1 MVISPKLNK
10 RIEALISNNNVN
22 INVADLLVNAFSYTD
37 IFDVDEIKQY
47 IKEGLNEKEAMMEIF
62 CRSFNIDYE
71 LDENKEVMDSYILNN
86 LKKLD
91 PKDYLDNEYVK
102 TVKATGK
109 YKKYALKYITYE
121 PYQLFAYDDI
131 SLDDDIENSRIGYFD
146 NKFSYLA
153 LTEGNNIWMS
163 LNPNEIETMKP
174 FINKAKGN
182 VLVLGLGMGYVPFMM
197 ALKQEVKNITIIEKD
212 PEIIGLFNSLILP
225 SFKNKEKIRIIEDDA
240 INYVRKNNKFD
251 YIFADLWHSP
261 EDGLSLFIQL
271 KRINKHIDC
280 WLEVS
285 MYALLRRCMI
295 SLIEENTLNY
305 GEENYKFSKTYTD
318 KVINKYY
325 QKTKNL
331 TINADE
337 DLNKLL
343 SKDNLLSLL
352 IDN

>member
-1 MVISPKLNK
+1 MKISPKLNN
-10 RIEALISNNNVN
+10 RIQELIGSNNIN
-22 INVADLLVNAFSYTD
+22 INVVDLLVNAFNYTD

-47 IKEGLNEKEAMMEIF
+47 IKEGLSEKEAMMQMF
-62 CRSFNIDYE
+62 TKAFDIDYE
-71 LDENKEVMDSYILNN
+71 LEDNKEVMDSYILNN
-86 LKKLD
+86 LKKLND
-91 PKDYLDNEYVK
+91 KEYLDNTYVQ
-102 TVKATGK
+102 TIKATGK
-109 YKKYALKYITYE
+109 YKKYALKYIDYE

-131 SLDDDIENSRIGYFD
+131 SLNDDKENSRIGYFD
-146 NKFSYLA
+146 HKFSYLA

-174 FINKAKGN
+174 YKEKAKGN

-197 ALKQEVKNITIIEKD
+197 ALKPEVKSITIVEKD
-212 PEIIGLFNSLILP
+212 PDIISLFNSLIYP
-225 SFKNKEKIRIIEDDA
+225 SFKNKEKIKIVQDDA
-240 INYVRKNNKFD
+240 INYVNKNNHFD

-261 EDGLSLFIQL
+261 EDGLSLFVQL
-271 KRINKHIDC
+271 KRINRNIDC

-295 SLIEENTLNY
+295 SLIEENTLGY

-331 TINADE
+331 TINTDE

-343 SKDNLLSLL
+343 DKDNLLSLL
-352 IDN
+352 INN

>member
-1 MVISPKLNK
+1 
-10 RIEALISNNNVN
+10 
-22 INVADLLVNAFSYTD
+22 
-37 IFDVDEIKQY
+37 
-47 IKEGLNEKEAMMEIF
+47 
-62 CRSFNIDYE
+62 
-71 LDENKEVMDSYILNN
+71 
-86 LKKLD
+86 
-91 PKDYLDNEYVK
+91 
-102 TVKATGK
+102 
-109 YKKYALKYITYE
+109 KYITYE

-131 SLDDDIENSRIGYFD
+131 SLDGDKENSRIGYFD

-174 FINKAKGN
+174 FINKGKGN

-197 ALKQEVKNITIIEKD
+197 ANKSEVKSITIVEKD
-212 PEIIGLFNSLILP
+212 PEIIALFNSLILP
-225 SFKNKEKIRIIEDDA
+225 SFKNKEKIKIIEDDA

-261 EDGLSLFIQL
+261 EDGLSLFVQL
-271 KRINKHIDC
+271 KRINRNIDC
-280 WLEVS
+280 WLEES

-295 SLIEENTLNY
+295 SLIEENTLGY

-331 TINADE
+331 IINNDE
-337 DLNKLL
+337 DLVKLL
-343 SKDNLLSLL
+343 DKNNLLSLL
-352 IDN
+352 VNN

>member
-1 MVISPKLNK
+1 MNISPKLNK
-10 RIEALISNNNVN
+10 RIQELIGNNNIN
-22 INVADLLVNAFSYTD
+22 INVADLLVNAFNYTD
-37 IFDVDEIKQY
+37 IFDKDEIKQY
-47 IKEGLNEKEAMMEIF
+47 IKEGLDEKEAMMQIF
-62 CRSFNIDYE
+62 TKAFDIDYD
-71 LDENKEVMDSYILNN
+71 LDENREVMDAYILNN

-91 PKDYLDNEYVK
+91 AKEYLDNEYAK
-102 TVKATGK
+102 TIKATGK

-131 SLDDDIENSRIGYFD
+131 SLEGDKENSRIGYFD

-174 FINKAKGN
+174 YINKAKGN

-197 ALKQEVKNITIIEKD
+197 ALKPEVKNITIIEKD

-225 SFKNKEKIRIIEDDA
+225 SFKNKEKIKIVEDDA
-240 INYVRKNNKFD
+240 INFVKKNNKVD

-261 EDGLSLFIQL
+261 EDGLSLFVQL
-271 KRINKHIDC
+271 KRINKNIDC
-280 WLEVS
+280 WLEES

-295 SLIEENTLNY
+295 SLIEENTLGY

-331 TINADE
+331 TLNTDE
-337 DLNKLL
+337 NLNKLL
-343 SKDNLLSLL
+343 DKNNLLSLL
-352 IDN
+352 INN

>member
-1 MVISPKLNK
+1 MNISPKLNK
-10 RIEALISNNNVN
+10 RIQELIGNNNIN
-22 INVADLLVNAFSYTD
+22 INVADLLVNTFNYTD
-37 IFDVDEIKQY
+37 IFDANEIKQY
-47 IKEGLNEKEAMMEIF
+47 IKEGLSEKEAMMQIF
-62 CRSFNIDYE
+62 TKAFDIGYE
-71 LDENKEVMDSYILNN
+71 LDENRDVMDAYILNN

-91 PKDYLDNEYVK
+91 AKEYLDNKYAK
-102 TVKATGK
+102 TIKATGK
-109 YKKYALKYITYE
+109 YKKYDLKYITYE

-131 SLDDDIENSRIGYFD
+131 SLEGDKENSRIGYFD

-174 FINKAKGN
+174 YINKAKCN

-197 ALKQEVKNITIIEKD
+197 ALKPEVKNITIIEKD
-212 PEIIGLFNSLILP
+212 PEIIGLFNCLILP

-240 INYVRKNNKFD
+240 INYVRKQNKYD

-261 EDGLSLFIQL
+261 EDGLALFVQL
-271 KRINKHIDC
+271 KRINKNIDC
-280 WLEVS
+280 WLEES

-295 SLIEENTLNY
+295 SLIEENTLGY
-305 GEENYKFSKTYTD
+305 GEENYKFAKTYTD
-318 KVINKYY
+318 RVINKYY

-331 TINADE
+331 TLNTDE

-343 SKDNLLSLL
+343 DKNNLLSLL
-352 IDN
+352 INN

>member
-1 MVISPKLNK
+1 MNINPKLNN
-10 RIEALISNNNVN
+10 RIQDLISSNNIN
-22 INVADLLVNAFSYTD
+22 INVADLLVNAFNYTD
-37 IFDVDEIKQY
+37 IFDINEIKQY
-47 IKEGLNEKEAMMEIF
+47 IKEGLEEKEAMMQMF
-62 CRSFNIDYE
+62 TKAFDIDYE

-91 PKDYLDNEYVK
+91 SKEYLDNEYAK
-102 TVKATGK
+102 TIKVTGK
-109 YKKYALKYITYE
+109 HKKYALKYIDYE

-131 SLDDDIENSRIGYFD
+131 SLEGDKENSRIGYF
-146 NKFSYLA
+146 NQKFSYLA

-174 FINKAKGN
+174 FIDKAKGN

-197 ALKQEVKNITIIEKD
+197 ALKSEVKSVTIIEKD
-212 PEIIGLFNSLILP
+212 PEIIGLFNSLIYP
-225 SFKNKEKIRIIEDDA
+225 NFKNKEKIKIIEDDA
-240 INYVRKNNKFD
+240 INYVKKQNKYD

-261 EDGLSLFIQL
+261 EDGLSLFVQL
-271 KRINKHIDC
+271 KRINKSIDC

-295 SLIEENTLNY
+295 SLIEENTLGY

-331 TINADE
+331 AIYSDE

-343 SKDNLLSLL
+343 DNNNLLSLL
-352 IDN
+352 INN